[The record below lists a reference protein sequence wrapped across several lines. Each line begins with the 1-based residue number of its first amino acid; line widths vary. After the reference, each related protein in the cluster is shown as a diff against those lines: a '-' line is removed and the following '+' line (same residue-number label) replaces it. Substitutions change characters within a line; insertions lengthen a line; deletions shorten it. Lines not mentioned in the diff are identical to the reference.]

1 MQLKYIRQF
10 TRQLKTEI
18 SKIKK
23 GNIVKHNDKLYLV
36 VLAQARSQG
45 RGGAIHKLDLKD
57 LNSNSKITERFN
69 ANANL
74 ETVEL
79 EQKRLNYLYTDEQI
93 ILVDE
98 DYKEYNVPLDLID
111 SKVLPFLNSEME
123 FKVDFHESKLVGV
136 KIPDKT
142 VAKVVSSGVVK
153 NSTGESSKAQKM
165 AELENG
171 VKISV
176 PEFVKDGDEIVID
189 LNEIAYL
196 SRK

>member
-1 MQLKYIRQF
+1 M
-10 TRQLKTEI
+10 
-18 SKIKK
+18 
-23 GNIVKHNDKLYLV
+23 
-36 VLAQARSQG
+36 
-45 RGGAIHKLDLKD
+45 
-57 LNSNSKITERFN
+57 
-69 ANANL
+69 
-74 ETVEL
+74 
-79 EQKRLNYLYTDEQI
+79 
-93 ILVDE
+93 
-98 DYKEYNVPLDLID
+98 
-111 SKVLPFLNSEME
+111 PFLNSEME
-123 FKVDFHESKLVGV
+123 FKVDFHEDKVVGL

-189 LNEIAYL
+189 LNEISYL